1 MYIKPNV
8 IVSRVDRFWE
18 NAAQSP
24 LQIVQLPLFIERE
37 VSVYIKR
44 DDLLHPFVSGNK
56 WRKLKY
62 NLLEAEKLGLKRLV
76 TFGGAYSNHIAAVAA
91 AGQAMGFETLG
102 IIRGDELY
110 ADSNQTLQFASHC
123 GMKLQFV
130 TRAAYRNKESL
141 ISQFGENSYI
151 LPEGGSNQLAMKGV
165 GEALEEIQ
173 TQLSVPIDYLCTA
186 FGTGGTS
193 AGLLSAA
200 ALSKVLVFSSLKIKK
215 SDIETH
221 LGAFVPLQDKKL
233 DIFTDYH
240 FGGYGKETEE
250 LNQFIDDFEQKT
262 TVPLEQVYT
271 GKMMYGVVDLVQK
284 GYFNPGDVVVVLH
297 SGGLQGKRK

>member
-24 LQIVQLPLFIERE
+24 LQIVQLPLFTEHGVR
-37 VSVYIKR
+37 VYMKR

-62 NLLEAEKLGLKRLV
+62 NLREAERLGFKRLV

-102 IIRGDELY
+102 IIRGDELH
-110 ADSNQTLQFASHC
+110 ADSNQTLQFASHS
-123 GMKLQFV
+123 GMHLQFV
-130 TRAAYRNKESL
+130 SRTAYRDKELL
-141 ISQFGENSYI
+141 ISQFGDNSYF
-151 LPEGGSNQLAMKGV
+151 LPEGGSNQLAIKGV
-165 GEALEEIQ
+165 REVVEEIQ
-173 TQLSVPIDYLCTA
+173 SQLAAPVDYFCSA

-193 AGLLSAA
+193 AGLLSATVSA
-200 ALSKVLVFSSLKIKK
+200 KVLVFSSLKIKK
-215 SDIETH
+215 REVEAH
-221 LGAFVPLQDKKL
+221 LAAFVPLHNKTWE
-233 DIFTDYH
+233 IFTDYH

-250 LNQFIDDFEQKT
+250 LNQFIDDFELKT
-262 TVPLEQVYT
+262 TIPLEQVYT
-271 GKMMYGVVDLVQK
+271 GKMMYGVVDLVRK
-284 GYFNPGDVVVVLH
+284 GYFNQGDVVVVLH